1 MYQAILLD
9 LYGTL
14 VHDDEGSVDDVCVQV
29 ADLIAVDPS
38 AIAAEWSRRLE
49 ASAEMA
55 YGADFRT
62 LADLTLGSL
71 AEAVANFGASVDV
84 EPICR
89 KHLQSW
95 RHPPLYDDSRPFLD
109 AVKVP
114 VCLVSDV
121 DQDDLTAVLR
131 CHGVAVAAA
140 VTSEE
145 ARAYKPRPE
154 PFQLALARLGLG
166 AGDVIHIGNS
176 ASSDVA
182 GAAALGID
190 TAFLDR
196 AGDGLPP
203 GVTATY
209 TAATLTALL
218 PQVMP
223 C

>member
-9 LYGTL
+9 VYGTL
-14 VHDDEGSVDDVCVQV
+14 VHDDEDSVKDVCVQV

-55 YGADFRT
+55 YGAGFRT

-71 AEAVANFGASVDV
+71 TEAVANFGASVEL

-89 KHLQSW
+89 KQLHSW

-131 CHGVAVAAA
+131 WHGIAVAVA

-154 PFQLALARLGLG
+154 PFQLPLARLGLG
-166 AGDVIHIGNS
+166 PGDVIHIGNS

-196 AGDGLPP
+196 AGGGLPP
-203 GVTATY
+203 GATATY

-218 PQVMP
+218 PKVLP

>member
-1 MYQAILLD
+1 M
-9 LYGTL
+9 
-14 VHDDEGSVDDVCVQV
+14 
-29 ADLIAVDPS
+29 
-38 AIAAEWSRRLE
+38 
-49 ASAEMA
+49 
-55 YGADFRT
+55 
-62 LADLTLGSL
+62 
-71 AEAVANFGASVDV
+71 
-84 EPICR
+84 
-89 KHLQSW
+89 
-95 RHPPLYDDSRPFLD
+95 
-109 AVKVP
+109 
-114 VCLVSDV
+114 CLVSDV

-131 CHGVAVAAA
+131 WHGIAVTAA

-166 AGDVIHIGNS
+166 PGDVIHIGNS

-196 AGDGLPP
+196 DGGGLPP

-218 PQVMP
+218 PQVLP

>member
-9 LYGTL
+9 VYGTL
-14 VHDDEGSVDDVCVQV
+14 VHDDEGLVDDVCLQI

-38 AIAAEWSRRLE
+38 AIRKEWSRLLE
-49 ASAEMA
+49 AGAEMA
-55 YGADFRT
+55 YGAGFRT

-71 AEAVANFGASVDV
+71 AEAVATFGTAV
-84 EPICR
+84 ELGRICR
-89 KHLQSW
+89 KQLHFW
-95 RHPPLYDDSRPFLD
+95 RHPPLYDDSQPFLD
-109 AVKVP
+109 ALKVP
-114 VCLVSDV
+114 VCLVSDI
-121 DQDDLTAVLR
+121 DQDDLAAVLR
-131 CHGVAVAAA
+131 WHGVAVAAA

-166 AGDVIHIGNS
+166 PGDVVHIGNS

-196 AGDGLPP
+196 AGVGLPP

-218 PQVMP
+218 PQVSP

>member
-9 LYGTL
+9 VYGTL
-14 VHDDEGSVDDVCVQV
+14 VHDDESAVNDVCVQV

-38 AIAAEWSRRLE
+38 AIAVEWSRRLE

-55 YGADFRT
+55 YGAGFRK

-71 AEAVANFGASVDV
+71 TEAVANFGASVEL

-89 KHLQSW
+89 KQLNSW

-131 CHGVAVAAA
+131 WHGIAVAAA

-166 AGDVIHIGNS
+166 TGDVIHIGNS

-196 AGDGLPP
+196 DGGGLPP

-218 PQVMP
+218 PQVLP